1 MSAEAKTLVIIAC
14 LALGLV
20 LGALIEIIENGA
32 SKVTIVRDVK
42 LSDYGS
48 VVEEAKRIT
57 GESQL

>member
-1 MSAEAKTLVIIAC
+1 MTAEAKTLVFITC

-32 SKVTIVRDVK
+32 SKVTIVPDVK